1 MGIQSLTLYF
11 LAYPMRFIA
20 LILLALCVST
30 SLQGMTP
37 AQKDF
42 VAGAL
47 TKGLALLQS
56 CAVDYI
62 TSKVPAPIM
71 AGVSKLSG
79 LPIKGAIT
87 WAVGKLLGVPMR
99 RRMWGFPNIVGA
111 LKGAASNL
119 AKGAAAIGGAVQ
131 GAASQ
136 VNKLTGVALSKM
148 LAGPGCE
155 ALTKAGEAAFAAETG
170 IIGLPSCITSWFKSE
185 CGKAVTSALKRARL
199 VRRLSSIRRELMAF

>member
-20 LILLALCVST
+20 LILLALCVTT

-87 WAVGKLLGVPMR
+87 WAVGKLFGVLKHAIGKLLGLPR

-111 LKGAASNL
+111 LKGAAANV

-136 VNKLTGVALSKM
+136 VNKLTGGALSKM

-199 VRRLSSIRRELMAF
+199 